1 MLVRLGVLCGACV
14 VGDVIHSPGRDNL
27 ACALHPALVTSQV
40 ALPAAPDDAPSA
52 SGLLRLPSRARV
64 HPRPARPP
72 LRPGPSAC
80 ECSHPGVLE

>member
-40 ALPAAPDDAPSA
+40 ALPAAPDDAPLGLRSPPPAITRKSA
-52 SGLLRLPSRARV
+52 PAPRSPAPPPRAVRL
-64 HPRPARPP
+64 
-72 LRPGPSAC
+72 
-80 ECSHPGVLE
+80 